1 MKKFFRLILKYIPR
15 PWLIRGSYLA
25 KDLLAVFMYGNRY
38 EDPIDGR
45 TYRSLLPYGY
55 GDRQR
60 PNVLA
65 PASLSLERHRLMWI
79 YLKNHSDFFSARL
92 KVLHIA
98 PEQCFYGIFRKMKN
112 LDYTTADLESPLAD
126 MHFDLHDIPLPD
138 STYDVVFCNHVLEHV
153 TDDLKCMSEI
163 LRILKPG
170 GWAIMQVPLD
180 TNRARTFADPTITD
194 RAERERIFGQY
205 DHVRVYGT
213 DYPDRLKQAGFCV
226 ECFDIKSHLPAEM
239 IDRYRIQPS
248 ELLYISKKPQ

>member
-1 MKKFFRLILKYIPR
+1 MKTIFRVLLKYIPR

-25 KDLLAVFMYGNRY
+25 KDLLALLMYGKKY

-65 PASLSLERHRLMWI
+65 PGSLSLERHRLMWV
-79 YLKNHSDFFSARL
+79 YLRDCTDFFRAKL

-98 PEQCFYGIFRKMKN
+98 PEQCFYGRFKKMKN

-126 MHFDLHDIPLPD
+126 MHFDLHDIPLPTN
-138 STYDVVFCNHVLEHV
+138 TYDVVFCNHVLEHV
-153 TDDLKCMSEI
+153 NDDLQCMREI

-170 GWAIMQVPLD
+170 GWAIMQVPMDYSRLE
-180 TNRARTFADPTITD
+180 TFSDPSITGK
-194 RAERERIFGQY
+194 AERERIFGQY
-205 DHVRVYGT
+205 DHVRVYGI
-213 DYPDRLKQAGFCV
+213 DYPRRLEKAGFNV
-226 ECFDIKSHLPAEM
+226 LSFDIKKHLSSSLIEK
-239 IDRYRIQPS
+239 YRIQP
-248 ELLYISKKPQ
+248 EEILYIAEKPK